1 LRRFHEL
8 VTDLVRGAWVR
19 YVRRFNGQVLG
30 ETSDLDQFLFGA
42 ERAPLD
48 KYLPILREVQEA
60 RCLYCEREVALG
72 SAHIDHF
79 IPWSRY
85 PIDLG
90 HNFVLAHAACNESKA
105 EHLAAPV
112 HLRRWI
118 ERNRMAAECLRE
130 RFNMRLIVHNA
141 ENSQSIAR
149 WAYSQAAASGG
160 MAWLRHHEFQ
170 PIDESC

>member
-1 LRRFHEL
+1 
-8 VTDLVRGAWVR
+8 
-19 YVRRFNGQVLG
+19 VLG
-30 ETSDLDQFLFGA
+30 ESSDLDQFLFGA

-48 KYLPILREVQEA
+48 KYLPILREVQDA
-60 RCLYCEREVALG
+60 RCLYCEREVVPG

-112 HLRRWI
+112 HLGRWI

-130 RFNMRLIVHNA
+130 RFDTGLIVHNA
-141 ENSQSIAR
+141 ESSEHIAR
-149 WAYSQAAASGG
+149 WAYSQAAAASG
-160 MAWLRHHEFQ
+160 MAWLRHREFQ
-170 PIDESC
+170 RIDKSYLNLFV